1 MGAEF
6 ISISSDMEEIKNA
19 FAEVKEYTKYLERD
33 VLQEVGRGTVR
44 AIKAAYPFR
53 RKGDLY
59 RSVKSKLTKDK
70 KGVYV
75 TSYAASDKNVRYGW
89 VLARGATIKPK
100 SEKVLTFQ
108 VDGKWRRSHSVLL
121 RAHDW
126 IAAPGRAYIGSQAF
140 EDDIEKVIN
149 RKIEQLKKK
158 GVLK

>member
-1 MGAEF
+1 MPE
-6 ISISSDMEEIKNA
+6 IITIRSDMEEIQNA

-75 TSYAASDKNVRYGW
+75 TSYSGER
-89 VLARGATIKPK
+89 
-100 SEKVLTFQ
+100 
-108 VDGKWRRSHSVLL
+108 
-121 RAHDW
+121 
-126 IAAPGRAYIGSQAF
+126 
-140 EDDIEKVIN
+140 
-149 RKIEQLKKK
+149 
-158 GVLK
+158 